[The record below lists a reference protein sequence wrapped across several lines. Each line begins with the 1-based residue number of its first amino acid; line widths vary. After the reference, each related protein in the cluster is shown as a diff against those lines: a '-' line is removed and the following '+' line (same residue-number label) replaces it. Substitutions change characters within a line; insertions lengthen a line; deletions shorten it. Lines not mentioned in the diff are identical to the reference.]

1 MKTVSDQFLAEIE
14 SPHWF
19 PIRRAYMYSSA
30 GEEFEITDKVHSF
43 DRILW
48 QIESQWRLN
57 IFDGNNCS
65 LQLKNE
71 NEEFDIDNPT
81 NYFRIPLL
89 QHQDGFKTPIQI
101 RVGFT
106 INGTEELVDFF
117 YGHIVDIQPTTDDD
131 VVLVELQCVSQ
142 ILKDE
147 KADAIGDQWTD
158 EQIFGGNT
166 YTYVNADNGST
177 IIVANN
183 PSGNFPDGFPPYG
196 LIRIED
202 EIIYYSYH
210 EGMSFYNCI
219 RAQMNTK
226 QVTHINGR
234 LVELLLYDGTETLG
248 RKFQFLIYP
257 IAKGDE
263 TLEVTSSD
271 GIIEI
276 LDTRQFINLPESLK
290 PLKGYLD
297 YEKGVLEL
305 AGEPTDSAS
314 LVATYIST
322 YRQITYHTLVKR
334 LLESQDFDTSL
345 VEQARIK
352 YYLGWEVPTHYG
364 RITHVY
370 EEDGTPFRIPHPY
383 PEARCLCI
391 GADDNLYIGVENY
404 LIMWDEEKFWLKA
417 SMPNP
422 LDQFLRIE
430 SDEDNNIYCV
440 IGDERLSLY
449 PVGAYRRRIAVYNG
463 VTVSDLTPNIAAYY
477 DVLNKYWDYGG
488 HWRGFSVDD
497 DNDCVWFLYED
508 AHFPAG
514 TAGLGKVTFGG
525 LITFYD
531 RPIAYIWSALHGAFV
546 YQSQCMDF
554 VDTGDYIEF
563 FFLTEI
569 GANHAIVYHRLHK
582 ATSIWSVVGTL
593 YSHPIDLLNVVTACD
608 CTYNPTDNRIYLNIL
623 YEPIGGWLLSV
634 EKGVLSYTSIKSYN
648 PNNNPVSQQR
658 FCGGVYH
665 DNYVWYI
672 WGTELAGGETGLYG
686 GDDATG
692 HLYKIANNV
701 IDDKGA
707 MAWRSMSDLGSTGYQ
722 SITGQRVRDALPH
735 SPGIREEMKGHGA
748 VMCYRNS
755 DIYKDQALFFI
766 STDITGFHNPF
777 SGHLIGRWS
786 ATMATIVR
794 DAVMNN
800 RTIWDVLSELAT
812 LAHYELGVSGNGK
825 VFWRKRYGVTTHLMN
840 DINATVTTIPAGDTM
855 PSTDDFASFPS
866 DGLIQI
872 GTEVI
877 SYTGKTANSFTGCT
891 RGIRGSTA
899 ITHSAGAR
907 IYLVH
912 QVIVNLLN
920 EKNLKWLKKYPNWDE
935 VWNYVIVPYGNL
947 QLVFDYRRANEDYVA
962 SSEKQYG
969 RRQMTVDNTF
979 LTEDDVY
986 IAETL
991 GWLYYDWHHQRK
1003 TLWELDTK
1011 WQGQLDL
1018 GDILSIK
1025 QPFRTLADYVV
1036 TRIRRIE
1043 LNLTDFM
1050 MHIFAI
1056 WKPDPPR
1063 PTIYDAV

>member
-1 MKTVSDQFLAEIE
+1 MKNVSDSFLAEIE
-14 SPHWF
+14 KPHFF
-19 PIRRAYMYSSA
+19 PIRRAYMYTDA
-30 GEEFEITDKVHSF
+30 GVEIEITDRVASF

-48 QIESQWRLN
+48 QIEQQWRLN
-57 IFDGNNCS
+57 IFSGNNCS

-71 NEEFDIDNPT
+71 DEEFDIDRADNFFVT
-81 NYFRIPLL
+81 ELNRE
-89 QHQDGFKTPIQI
+89 QDGFKTPVQI

-106 INGTEELVDFF
+106 INGVEELVDFF

-158 EQIFGGNT
+158 EQIWGGNT
-166 YTYVNADNGST
+166 YTYVNTDSGNYIS
-177 IIVANN
+177 VANN

-210 EGMSFYNCI
+210 AGNTFYNCI

-226 QVTHINGR
+226 QVTHINGK

-248 RKFQFLIYP
+248 RKFQFLFYP
-257 IAKGDE
+257 IARGDE
-263 TLEVTSSD
+263 TLEVSSSD
-271 GIIEI
+271 GTVAIS
-276 LDTRQFINLPESLK
+276 DTRQFINLAITHK
-290 PLKGYLD
+290 PLVGYLD
-297 YEKGVLEL
+297 YDKGVLEL
-305 AGEPTDSAS
+305 AGEPSDSAS
-314 LVATYIST
+314 LIATYRST
-322 YRQITYHTLVKR
+322 YRQIPHHTLVKK

-345 VEQARIK
+345 VEQAK
-352 YYLGWEVPTHYG
+352 MEYYLGWEVPTNYG

-383 PEARCLCI
+383 PEARCICI

-417 SMPNP
+417 SMPDP

-440 IGDERLSLY
+440 IGDERNTSY
-449 PVGAYRRRIAVYNG
+449 PPLERRYIAVYDG
-463 VTVSDLTPNIAAYY
+463 VTMSELTSSTPGLRLAAYWNILY
-477 DVLNKYWDYGG
+477 KNWGDGG
-488 HWRGFSVDD
+488 RWRGFSVDD
-497 DNDCVWFLYED
+497 DNDCVWFLYDEGPY
-508 AHFPAG
+508 PAF

-525 LITFYD
+525 VTTLYS
-531 RPIAYIWSALHGAFV
+531 RPIATVTLL

-563 FFLTEI
+563 FFLEQV
-569 GANHAIVYHRLHK
+569 GGNYAIQYHRLQK
-582 ATSIWSVVGTL
+582 STGTWTVIGTL
-593 YSHPIDLLNVVTACD
+593 YSRAVSPNLITACD
-608 CTYNPTDNRIYLNIL
+608 VTYNPTDNKIYLNIL
-623 YEPIGGWLLSV
+623 AEDIPGWFVSV
-634 EKGVLSYTSIKSYN
+634 VKGASTPTYIKVYN
-648 PNNNPVSQQR
+648 LNNNTISQQR
-658 FCGGVYH
+658 FCGGVYY
-665 DNYVWYI
+665 DDYVWYI
-672 WGTELAGGETGLYG
+672 WGSELAGGETGLYG

-692 HLYKIANNV
+692 HLYRIQNNV

-707 MAWRSMSDLGSTGYQ
+707 MAWRSMSDLGSTGNQ
-722 SITGQRVRDALPH
+722 PIVGQRFRDTSPYN
-735 SPGIREEMKGHGA
+735 PGIREEMKGHGA
-748 VMCYRNS
+748 VMCYRTFN
-755 DIYKDQALFFI
+755 DAGHRDYALFFVSI
-766 STDITGFHNPF
+766 DITGYNNPY
-777 SGHLIGRWS
+777 SGYLVGRWS
-786 ATMATIVR
+786 AVMATVIR
-794 DAVMNN
+794 DAVMTG
-800 RTIWDVLSELAT
+800 RTIWDVLSELAV
-812 LAHYELGVSGNGK
+812 LVHYELGVSGDGK
-825 VFWRKRYGVTTHLMN
+825 VFWRKRYGLTTHLAS
-840 DINATVTTIPAGDTM
+840 DINDTVTTIPATDTAPPM
-855 PSTDDFASFPS
+855 DNFASFPD
-866 DGLIQI
+866 DGMIQI
-872 GTEVI
+872 DTEI
-877 SYTGKTANSFTGCT
+877 IDYDSKGANSFDDCT
-891 RGIRGSTA
+891 RGIRGSIA
-899 ITHSAGAR
+899 ASHLAGAR
-907 IYLVH
+907 IYLIH

-935 VWNYVIVPYGNL
+935 IWNYVTVPYGNL
-947 QLVFDYRRANEDYVA
+947 QFIFDHRRANEAYEE
-962 SSEKQYG
+962 SSEKRYG
-969 RRQMTVDNTF
+969 RRPMTVENVF

-991 GWLYYDWHHQRK
+991 GWLYYDWHHRRR

-1025 QPFRTLADYVV
+1025 QPFRTLADYVT

-1043 LNLTDFM
+1043 LNLTDMM

-1063 PTIYDAV
+1063 PTIYDAE